1 MLNDFVVLH
10 KLLSFLRQIDQFGPP
25 PQKTVRKLCILLEP
39 DIKCSNL
46 FIYLFDI
53 WQSDTSENQSFLAF
67 LFLEITNCWKFAY

>member
-10 KLLSFLRQIDQFGPP
+10 KLLSFLRQIDQFDP
-25 PQKTVRKLCILLEP
+25 KTKTKKKKKVRKFCILLEH

-53 WQSDTSENQSFLAF
+53 
-67 LFLEITNCWKFAY
+67 